1 MAQEEK
7 ESSSYSGNLARTL
20 TSNFRKEKIYCD
32 ATMVVEGQQFYAH
45 RDILAAEQLIL
56 LQALCTA
63 RPQEKEI
70 ESFCSYS

>member
-20 TSNFRKEKIYCD
+20 NNFSRKEKIYCD

-56 LQALCTA
+56 LPALCTA
-63 RPQEKEI
+63 RSQKKEI
-70 ESFCSYS
+70 ESFCYHS